1 MVLNSDF
8 NGFMEIDE
16 ATNILLI
23 SVDSIN
29 YIVWVVDITW
39 IPWHRGFGESGII
52 KEVRYFQYLEFW
64 DTYLAV

>member
-1 MVLNSDF
+1 MVLNSNF

-29 YIVWVVDITW
+29 YIVWFVDI
-39 IPWHRGFGESGII
+39 IGFLGTVVIGESGII
-52 KEVRYFQYLEFW
+52 KEVRYFQYLE
-64 DTYLAV
+64 L

>member
-1 MVLNSDF
+1 MVLNSNF

-29 YIVWVVDITW
+29 YIVWFVDI
-39 IPWHRGFGESGII
+39 IGFLGTVVIGESGII
-52 KEVRYFQYLEFW
+52 KEVRYFQYLEI
-64 DTYLAV
+64 

>member
-1 MVLNSDF
+1 MVLNSYF

-29 YIVWVVDITW
+29 YIVWFVDI
-39 IPWHRGFGESGII
+39 IGFLGTVVIGESGII
-52 KEVRYFQYLEFW
+52 KEVRYFQYLE
-64 DTYLAV
+64 L